1 MSKTVVEIV
10 QDGSYRAAQPQQVL
24 IAEGNTIQFSN
35 QQGGGTLLVLT
46 PETSGVLSP
55 TPSSPLEIAGGS
67 SVSFEFLKPSGGAY
81 YAQVL
86 PEGEEPYPIDGAASG
101 DGPILTILSSTDR
114 GTNSRTGRGL

>member
-1 MSKTVVEIV
+1 VSKTVVEIV

-35 QQGGGTLLVLT
+35 PQSGGTLLVLT
-46 PETSGVLSP
+46 PESSGVLSP
-55 TPSSPLEIAGGS
+55 TPNSPLEIAGGS
-67 SVSFEFLKPSGGAY
+67 SVSFEFLKPTGNRF

-86 PEGEEPYPIDGAASG
+86 PEGEEPLPIDGAASEE
-101 DGPILTILSSTDR
+101 GPILTILSSTDR